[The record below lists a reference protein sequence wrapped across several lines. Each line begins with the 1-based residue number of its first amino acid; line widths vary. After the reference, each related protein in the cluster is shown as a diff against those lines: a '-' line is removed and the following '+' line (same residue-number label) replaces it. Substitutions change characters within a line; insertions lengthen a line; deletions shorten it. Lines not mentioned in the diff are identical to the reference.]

1 MGMPTSRAAAIEAG
15 EPKFITGKPCIYGH
29 NTYRYTVTGECA
41 GCRAE
46 RNYQA
51 RKKQISTFRAAKAR
65 KAEKE
70 VSDGQNQNDQA

>member
-1 MGMPTSRAAAIEAG
+1 MTMPTSRAAAIEAG
-15 EPKFITGKPCIYGH
+15 EPKFNTGKPCIYGH
-29 NTYRYTVTGECA
+29 KTYRYTVTGECA

-65 KAEKE
+65 REAAEKE
-70 VSDGQNQNDQA
+70 SRDV